1 MSAEGGRYKNMKTKQ
16 IAIMAFAVLLTAVF
30 AAVAMAEEVSNETVP
45 SEDIVISPA
54 DQTAIDEVNDEL
66 NESVSGLKIGW
77 LKLDIWLTFNQE
89 KKAEKE
95 LKLARL
101 ELIRAKIAAKNNDS
115 EAMEN
120 AIQAH
125 NRILE
130 RVKERINAID
140 GKATKEGIK
149 DSAAKLVGLERA
161 IEVHEARIAKLREI
175 LVSENLTD
183 VQIEKIQ
190 NRIEQAENNT
200 AHLKEVEQAKKDKL
214 KTRLMAVANMTK
226 EQADAEVDEIEN
238 AQNLSAVKKLVAETK
253 SIRSEKAA
261 EVISRVIEKL
271 EARQNETGKNM
282 SNAITTL
289 TAVQQ
294 KLQTRANTL
303 RSED

>member
-1 MSAEGGRYKNMKTKQ
+1 MKTKQ